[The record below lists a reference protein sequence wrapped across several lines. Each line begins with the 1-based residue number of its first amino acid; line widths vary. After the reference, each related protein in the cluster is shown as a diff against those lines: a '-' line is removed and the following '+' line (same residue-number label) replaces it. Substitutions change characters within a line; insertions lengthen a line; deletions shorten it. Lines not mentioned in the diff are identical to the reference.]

1 MKRLYHVRKV
11 RSIDFSVFD
20 YFSIGF
26 WNYTDRVLF
35 FVFPFLLCNR
45 VVNWY
50 GSKQKFQHC
59 ITLSSTRYSQH
70 ATFQKTKLC
79 LNIDRFWV
87 YIVRLQKVSLYDSGI
102 SPVIIKSCDLG
113 NIHNVKSHI
122 WPWPLTLN
130 LDIEITP
137 KL

>member
-1 MKRLYHVRKV
+1 MKCLYHVRKV

-26 WNYTDRVLF
+26 WNYSDRVLF

-70 ATFQKTKLC
+70 ATFQKTNLC
-79 LNIDRFWV
+79 LIL
-87 YIVRLQKVSLYDSGI
+87 IDSGFI
-102 SPVIIKSCDLG
+102 SLG
-113 NIHNVKSHI
+113 HKKWVLMTQGSHQSSLSHVTLEI
-122 WPWPLTLN
+122 FTMSRVTYELDPWPWTL
-130 LDIEITP
+130 IW
-137 KL
+137 K